1 MKMKLIIFPAL
12 FCLLLLIAGCNEN
25 NVTEVEDDYISY
37 FITIINDS
45 SVDITDISFHMIG
58 LDIVVQISDLIP
70 EEISQQF
77 EFQLPE
83 PSGDTPVSYGD
94 YDFSYLQNNK
104 EMYIGIITPDT
115 NILVRINDDGY
126 TVEDVGN

>member
-12 FCLLLLIAGCNEN
+12 FCLLLLISCSKS
-25 NVTEVEDDYISY
+25 TEVEDDYTSY

-45 SVDITDISFHMIG
+45 SFDVTELKISMIG
-58 LDIVVQISDLIP
+58 IEDIQQISVLAAG
-70 EEISQQF
+70 EISQRF

-83 PSGDTPVSYGD
+83 SSGDIPISYGD
-94 YDFSYLQNNK
+94 YDCSYLQNNE

-115 NILVRINDDGY
+115 NILVHINDDGY
-126 TVEDVGN
+126 TVEYVGN